1 MLNLDELRGPDVTED
16 VKEMRRSI
24 GAKRNPESAEA
35 ILEAAEAVLLEQGY
49 AGFSIEAV
57 ARRARAGKPTI
68 YRWWPSKAALLLDVY
83 HRQKRDVDF
92 GSGVSLEDDIFR
104 FLGSL
109 LRQWRETPTG
119 DIFRS
124 IVAEAQSDE
133 TAAEALAGYMR
144 ERRLQTG
151 QIAERAKTSGE
162 IHPDVDPAM
171 VADMLSGYAWIHLL
185 TGRLDEKDETLRS
198 VATII
203 ARGAASAGRK

>member
-1 MLNLDELRGPDVTED
+1 MQGSDVTKD
-16 VKEMRRSI
+16 AKEMRRSI

-92 GSGVSLEDDIFR
+92 GSGVSLEDDMVR
-104 FLGSL
+104 FLSSL

-124 IVAEAQSDE
+124 IIAEAQSDE
-133 TAAEALAGYMR
+133 TAAKALAGYMR
-144 ERRLQTG
+144 ERRAQTG
-151 QIAERAKTSGE
+151 QIAERAKASGE

-185 TGRLDEKDETLRS
+185 TGRLDEDDETIRS

-203 ARGAASAGRK
+203 ARGLASADRK

>member
-1 MLNLDELRGPDVTED
+1 MQGSDVTKDE
-16 VKEMRRSI
+16 KEMRRSI

-92 GSGVSLEDDIFR
+92 GSGISLEDDMFR
-104 FLGSL
+104 FVRSL

-133 TAAEALAGYMR
+133 TAAKALAGYMR
-144 ERRLQTG
+144 ERRAQTG
-151 QIAERAKTSGE
+151 QIAERAKASGE
-162 IHPDVDPAM
+162 IHPDVEPAM

-185 TGRLDEKDETLRS
+185 TGRLDEDDETIRG

-203 ARGAASAGRK
+203 ARGLASAGCK

>member
-1 MLNLDELRGPDVTED
+1 MQGSDVTKD
-16 VKEMRRSI
+16 AKEMRRSI

-92 GSGVSLEDDIFR
+92 GSGISLEDDMFR
-104 FLGSL
+104 FVRSL

-124 IVAEAQSDE
+124 LVAEAQSDE

-144 ERRLQTG
+144 ERRAQTG
-151 QIAERAKTSGE
+151 QIAERAKASGE
-162 IHPDVDPAM
+162 IHPDIDPAM

-185 TGRLDEKDETLRS
+185 TGRLDEDDETIRS

-203 ARGAASAGRK
+203 ARGLASAGRK

>member
-1 MLNLDELRGPDVTED
+1 MQGSDVTKD

-92 GSGVSLEDDIFR
+92 GSGISLEDDMFR
-104 FLGSL
+104 FVRSL

-124 IVAEAQSDE
+124 LVAEAQSDE

-144 ERRLQTG
+144 ERRAQTG
-151 QIAERAKTSGE
+151 QIAERAKASGE

-185 TGRLDEKDETLRS
+185 TGRLDEDDETIRS

-203 ARGAASAGRK
+203 ARGLASADRK

>member
-1 MLNLDELRGPDVTED
+1 MQGSDVTKD
-16 VKEMRRSI
+16 AKEMRRSI

-92 GSGVSLEDDIFR
+92 GSGISLEDDMFR
-104 FLGSL
+104 FVRSL

-124 IVAEAQSDE
+124 LVAEAQSDE

-144 ERRLQTG
+144 ERRAQTG
-151 QIAERAKTSGE
+151 QIAERAKASGE

-185 TGRLDEKDETLRS
+185 TGRLDEDDETIRS

-203 ARGAASAGRK
+203 ARGLASAGRK